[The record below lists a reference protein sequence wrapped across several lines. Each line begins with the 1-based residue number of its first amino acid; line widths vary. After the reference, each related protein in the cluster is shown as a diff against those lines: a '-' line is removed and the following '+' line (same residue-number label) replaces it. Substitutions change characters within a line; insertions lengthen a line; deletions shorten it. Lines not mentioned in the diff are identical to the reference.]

1 LLLAWDRHKE
11 FDFELYDHSLKDEIN
26 STNAAYVKATI
37 KPLIEKASHL
47 LCIVGKEAGRSTWIN
62 WEIQTAVNARKKL
75 IGVKLDKSYTSPPA
89 LINNGATWAM
99 AYTFDSIKKAV
110 DSA

>member
-1 LLLAWDRHKE
+1 LI
-11 FDFELYDHSLKDEIN
+11 FDFTY
-26 STNAAYVKATI
+26 
-37 KPLIEKASHL
+37 
-47 LCIVGKEAGRSTWIN
+47 
-62 WEIQTAVNARKKL
+62 TAKKKL
-75 IGVKLDKSYTSPPA
+75 IGVKLDKTYTSPSA